1 MDEICR
7 IITLIAS
14 SFIGAW
20 SAFRFCLF
28 YYENRIKE
36 AEKRAERIKKL
47 LGMYPKTFQ
56 S

>member
-28 YYENRIKE
+28 YYENRIKK
-36 AEKRAERIKKL
+36 AEKQAECIRKFL
-47 LGMYPKTFQ
+47 RM
-56 S
+56 

>member
-7 IITLIAS
+7 IITLVAS